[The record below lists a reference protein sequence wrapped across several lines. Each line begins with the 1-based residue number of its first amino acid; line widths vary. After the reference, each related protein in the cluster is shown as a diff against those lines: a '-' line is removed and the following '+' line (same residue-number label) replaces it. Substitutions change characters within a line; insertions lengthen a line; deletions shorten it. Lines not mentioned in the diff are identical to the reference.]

1 MVRWRGPGGEDTAA
15 ARLGVRKRSVLDKGL
30 YFGGG
35 IDVEVAGPAL
45 AYVQTRMG
53 PSGHYTW
60 QFIGG
65 IRYVV
70 R

>member
-1 MVRWRGPGGEDTAA
+1 MPRPTEIKLASAFILSASMGLTLLAP
-15 ARLGVRKRSVLDKGL
+15 SV
-30 YFGGG
+30 
-35 IDVEVAGPAL
+35 VAGPML

-53 PSGHYTW
+53 PSGHCTW